1 MVEFTAT
8 VELCRDRFVPCHC
21 SLSVIPPLMFQIFLN
36 FLMKEDFPSEFLCDV
51 RNCTQADVAE
61 INREFPT
68 LYNDKNVKFILLK
81 EF

>member
-1 MVEFTAT
+1 
-8 VELCRDRFVPCHC
+8 
-21 SLSVIPPLMFQIFLN
+21 
-36 FLMKEDFPSEFLCDV
+36 MKEDFPSEFLCDV
-51 RNCTQADVAE
+51 RNCTQADVSE